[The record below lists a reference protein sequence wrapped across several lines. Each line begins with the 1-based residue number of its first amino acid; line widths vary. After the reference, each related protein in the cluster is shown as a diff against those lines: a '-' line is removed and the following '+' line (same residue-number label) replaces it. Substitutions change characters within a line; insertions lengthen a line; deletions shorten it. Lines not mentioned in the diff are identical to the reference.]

1 MNFALGLVV
10 SLVMLDPSAT
20 ESEPKSSVVRLVVEP
35 AGAPQPAYRYQ
46 VFPDARELTTGNAA
60 QLYLK
65 CFMEQRPFYFSPVGI
80 AERNQYLRIP
90 LSELAA
96 KKRNGYGGRSLEEAD
111 RAARMSSIDWQSMAP
126 IHEGVFEGPPAEL
139 GSLQTL
145 ALALRVRLR
154 VELANQHIEAALR
167 TAGTLFALAQHLGE
181 YPASLG
187 SEVGIWM
194 GHLTLDALEEMV
206 QQPGCPNLYWALSE
220 LPSPLVRLK
229 RGVQGDRARLA
240 LIMRPIRE
248 DSLMTDAE
256 LEACVGKLSGMIGFL
271 REQNGEAPW
280 SLRAQLSARMS
291 APSELAE
298 TRQRLIDSGS
308 QPDLV
313 QKLPPLQ
320 VILIDEKHRFE
331 IEQDERITL
340 INLPLSKLTE
350 ASIPD
355 KGRKADQDAIS
366 KASRG
371 AFDALLPD
379 FARLRRNQGLLEQEL
394 IFLRHVEALRL
405 HAAKH
410 AGQLPASLG
419 EITVPLPNDPF
430 TDRPLTYSPQGKAV
444 QLSGGG
450 PDTKNENPAPNLQ
463 FKISLRENLVSPFHL
478 IESIQNF
485 INHFIK

>member
-1 MNFALGLVV
+1 MNFVLGLVI
-10 SLVMLDPSAT
+10 SLVTLDPSAVA
-20 ESEPKSSVVRLVVEP
+20 SDAKGPVVRLLVEP
-35 AGAPQPAYRYQ
+35 AGAPRPVYRFQ

-65 CFMEQRPFYFSPVGI
+65 CFMEQRSFYFSPAGI
-80 AERNQYLRIP
+80 AERDQYLRIP

-187 SEVGIWM
+187 SEVGIWV
-194 GHLTLDALEEMV
+194 GHLALDALEEMV

-220 LPSPLVRLK
+220 IPSPLVRLK

-240 LIMRPIRE
+240 LSMRPIRE
-248 DSLMTDAE
+248 VGLMTDAE

-271 REQNGEAPW
+271 REQKGEAPL
-280 SLRAQLSARMS
+280 SLRTQLSTRMS

-340 INLPLSKLTE
+340 INSPLSKPTE
-350 ASIPD
+350 SSTRG
-355 KGRKADQDAIS
+355 KGQKADQDAS
-366 KASRG
+366 SRESRG
-371 AFDALLPD
+371 TFDALLPD
-379 FARLRRNQGLLEQEL
+379 IARLRQNQGLLEQEL

-410 AGQLPASLG
+410 AGQLPASLS

-430 TDRPLTYSPQGKAV
+430 TDRPLAYSTQGKAV
-444 QLSGGG
+444 QLRGGD
-450 PDTKNENPAPNLQ
+450 PSVKNDEPAR
-463 FKISLRENLVSPFHL
+463 KLRFSVEFRN
-478 IESIQNF
+478 
-485 INHFIK
+485 